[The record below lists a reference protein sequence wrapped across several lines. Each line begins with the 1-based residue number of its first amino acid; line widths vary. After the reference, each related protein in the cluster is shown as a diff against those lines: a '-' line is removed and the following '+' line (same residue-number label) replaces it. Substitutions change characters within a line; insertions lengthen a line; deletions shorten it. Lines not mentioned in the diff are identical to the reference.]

1 MFRDRLQLGPEEKQV
16 IDGLAFLAR
25 TVNGVRMEM
34 DLLLRMS
41 NCCLEISREKQREYI
56 RNAMYASLVDG

>member
-34 DLLLRMS
+34 DLFVENVHNKILPFGDFSSAIDMLL
-41 NCCLEISREKQREYI
+41 CIG
-56 RNAMYASLVDG
+56 A